1 MGLFRFYCENLND
14 TITELPKEQAK
25 HLAVVKRLG
34 AKNEIELFDGKGSV
48 AIAKVIASGKKI
60 QLEITSLK
68 TVKKNNE
75 TKITIA
81 ASVAK
86 RDRFDWMIAKC
97 SEIGIDTIIP
107 VIFERTV
114 KQPNNPKIIQ
124 RWKKI
129 AISAAKQC
137 KSLFLTKIEKPITIS
152 EMMTKLANS
161 NVEILVAQIDHK
173 AQNVINITIKQKNVV
188 IIGPEGGFTQNEIEL
203 FKTHNAKIVQITD
216 TILRTETAAVAMAAV
231 LAAKRCGL

>member
-1 MGLFRFYCENLND
+1 
-14 TITELPKEQAK
+14 LPKEQAK

-34 AKNEIELFDGKGSV
+34 ANNEIELFDGKGSIAV
-48 AIAKVIASGKKI
+48 AKVTANGKKV

-68 TVKKNNE
+68 TVEKNNK

-81 ASVAK
+81 ASIAK

-97 SEIGIDTIIP
+97 SEIGVDTIIP

-124 RWKKI
+124 RWKNI
-129 AISAAKQC
+129 AVSAAKQC
-137 KSLFLTKIEKPITIS
+137 KNLFLTKIEKPITIS
-152 EMMTKLANS
+152 EMMTESANS
-161 NVEILVAQIDHK
+161 NVEILVGQIDPK
-173 AQNVINITIKQKNVV
+173 AQNVINITIKQENMA

-203 FKTHNAKIVQITD
+203 FKRHNAKIVQITD
-216 TILRTETAAVAMAAV
+216 TILRTETAAVAMASV
-231 LAAKRCGL
+231 LAAKRCSL